1 MKFFNRN
8 IGTIYA
14 KELKDILR
22 DRRTLFVAIILPIII
37 NPLLIIGLL
46 LLFSSQTEKEMQKS
60 FTAVII
66 GEEHAPELTKI
77 IREYNPNP
85 LHSSQNA
92 ETNDAEDAKV
102 TKIVNLVKIVPYKKS
117 FPSTLTKIQSAN
129 LLLIPF

>member
-85 LHSSQNA
+85 LQNTLGNFPQSSSYPSTSLPISA
-92 ETNDAEDAKV
+92 A
-102 TKIVNLVKIVPYKKS
+102 LVKNGGFTSKVCVLASWRAKS
-117 FPSTLTKIQSAN
+117 SL
-129 LLLIPF
+129 